1 MTLALVLSGAALA
14 LLVALRSASPM
25 LGLVDRP
32 GGRKQHDGGIPVVGG
47 IAVAGAT
54 LLAGLVH
61 GLCAAEWTIILGML
75 AHMLLGAL
83 DDRWPLPAA
92 MRLGFHGGIEGC
104 TAALLLS
111 QLWAVPPGFASMAI
125 LALGAVLV
133 CNALNM
139 LDGMDG
145 LAGGVA
151 FIALACVMIINP
163 SEYALP
169 WLTACALVPFLFM
182 NMGWL
187 GPKVFL
193 GDAGSMSLGH
203 VVFWSLLPASP
214 DVRGEGAWAP
224 YLWPMALPVLD
235 TAAVIGSRLFS
246 GQSPLQA
253 DRLHIHHLLQ
263 DAGIGPR
270 ASLAILL
277 AAAVSLFGVG
287 RLVLPLAYSYEL
299 LIWMGA
305 FAACCLTRG
314 WLRRE
319 AVRRGRLNQ
328 VKATACQ
335 HGKKP

>member
-1 MTLALVLSGAALA
+1 MTLALVLSGATLA
-14 LLVALRSASPM
+14 LLVTLRSASPM

-32 GGRKQHDGGIPVVGG
+32 GDRKRHDGSIPVVGG

-54 LLAGLVH
+54 LLAGLIH
-61 GLCAAEWTIILGML
+61 GLSAAEWTIMLGML
-75 AHMLLGAL
+75 AHMVLGAL

-92 MRLGFHGGIEGC
+92 IRLVLHGGVEGC

-111 QLWAVPPGFASMAI
+111 QLWVAPPGFAAMAI
-125 LALGAVLV
+125 LALGAMLV

-151 FIALACVMIINP
+151 FVALACVMTINP
-163 SEYALP
+163 SEHALP

-214 DVRGEGAWAP
+214 DMSGEGAWAP

-235 TAAVIGSRLFS
+235 TVAVIGSRLLS
-246 GQSPLQA
+246 GRSPLQA

-270 ASLAILL
+270 SSLAILL

-287 RLVLPLAYSYEL
+287 CLVLPSAYPYEL
-299 LIWMGA
+299 AAWMGA
-305 FAACCLTRG
+305 FATCWFTRG
-314 WLRRE
+314 WLHRE
-319 AVRRGRLNQ
+319 AVRRGRVSQ
-328 VKATACQ
+328 VKPTAFQ
-335 HGKKP
+335 NGEKS

>member
-1 MTLALVLSGAALA
+1 MTLALVLSGAALTF
-14 LLVALRSASPM
+14 LIALRGASPM

-32 GGRKQHDGGIPVVGG
+32 GGRKQHDGGIPVIGG

-61 GLCAAEWTIILGML
+61 GLSAVEWTIILGML
-75 AHMLLGAL
+75 AHMLLGAV
-83 DDRWPLPAA
+83 DDRWPQPAA
-92 MRLGFHGGIEGC
+92 LRLALHGGIEGY
-104 TAALLLS
+104 TATLLLS
-111 QLWAVPPGFASMAI
+111 QLWAVPPGVASVAI
-125 LALGAVLV
+125 LAFGAILV

-151 FIALACVMIINP
+151 FVALACIMTINP

-169 WLTACALVPFLFM
+169 WLTACALLPFLFM
-182 NMGWL
+182 NMGLL

-214 DVRGEGAWAP
+214 DTSGEGAWAP
-224 YLWPMALPVLD
+224 YLWPVALPLLD
-235 TAAVIGSRLFS
+235 TAAVIGSRLLS
-246 GQSPLQA
+246 GQSPLRA

-263 DAGIGPR
+263 DAGIAPR

-277 AAAVSLFGVG
+277 AAAVSLLGV
-287 RLVLPLAYSYEL
+287 RMVLPATYPYEL
-299 LIWMGA
+299 AAWMGA
-305 FAACCLTRG
+305 LAVCCLARG
-314 WLRRE
+314 WLRRA
-319 AVRRGRLNQ
+319 AVRRGLASQ
-328 VKATACQ
+328 VKATPS
-335 HGKKP
+335 HSGGKS